1 MPKKADICSFCGKTA
16 NQNRMIIAGP
26 DGVNICSDCIK
37 YCDSMLASS
46 GEMKSTANRDGLK
59 VPLPHEIKES
69 LDQYVIGHEYTK
81 KVLSVAVH
89 NHYKRLVQGAHFED
103 SEYADVEIE
112 KSNIMLMG
120 PTGSGKT
127 LLARTLAKLLDVPF
141 TIVDATTL
149 TEAGY
154 VGEDV
159 ENILLSLLQ
168 ASDMDVGRAE
178 MGIIYVDE
186 IDKIGRKTEN
196 VSITRD
202 VSGEGVQQA
211 LLKILEGSVCRVP
224 PGGGRKHPQQEY
236 IKINTSNILF
246 ICGGAFVGLDDISS
260 RRMGSQKMGFHEEQ
274 KSAKKVK
281 VDKKED
287 IAVEPEDLVKYG
299 LIPELIGRIPIIA
312 QMKELTKEDL
322 VRILI
327 EPKSCMTSQY
337 KKLLAMED
345 VKISFTDS
353 ALREVAHQAVKKGT
367 GARGLRTIFEH
378 LMLDVMYEAP
388 SSCQG
393 KSVKITKQMIVDH
406 HVDPEAITNILKKAS

>member
-1 MPKKADICSFCGKTA
+1 MPKKNESCSFCGKTA
-16 NQNRMIIAGP
+16 NNIRMIIAGP
-26 DGVNICSDCIK
+26 DGTNICSDCVK
-37 YCDSMLASS
+37 YCDSMIASS
-46 GEMKSTANRDGLK
+46 GEMKTTANRSKLT
-59 VPLPHEIKES
+59 VPLPHEIKEL
-69 LDQYVIGHEYTK
+69 LDQYVIGHQYTK

-89 NHYKRLVQGAHFED
+89 NHYKRLVQGAHFKD
-103 SEYADVEIE
+103 DKYADVEIE

-127 LLARTLAKLLDVPF
+127 LLARTLARLLDVPF

-168 ASDMDVGRAE
+168 ASDMDVARAE

-236 IKINTSNILF
+236 IKINTANILF
-246 ICGGAFVGLDDISS
+246 ICGGAFVGLEDIS
-260 RRMGSQKMGFHEEQ
+260 RRRQGNQMVGFHEEQ
-274 KSAKKVK
+274 KADKKVK
-281 VDKKED
+281 VDKERELT
-287 IAVEPEDLVKYG
+287 VEPEDLVKYG
-299 LIPELIGRIPIIA
+299 LIPELIGRLPVIA
-312 QMKELTKEDL
+312 EMKELTEEDL

-345 VKISFTDS
+345 VEISFTDS
-353 ALREVAHQAVKKGT
+353 ALQEVAHQAVSKGT

-393 KSVKITKQMIVDH
+393 KSVSITKKMILEH
-406 HVDPEAITNILKKAS
+406 RVDPEAITSILRKAS